1 MAQTASPQEGGAG
14 AGACALHWPMSQS
27 AGWVKSLLTPS
38 GSCIT
43 LGTANDLQLSGWWS
57 VTALQ
62 PTGKL
67 CCCSCY
73 MKPVSSVRSWFG
85 RAARGEGVQ
94 SGPQTLCHF
103 TVNFSSYNVTK
114 SLSFTARMSCV
125 GETLDAMA
133 SLGVEEECD
142 DGRTP
147 VSLSRCFNVCS
158 LR

>member
-1 MAQTASPQEGGAG
+1 MIGHNTAAHGEAVLLLLLHEAG
-14 AGACALHWPMSQS
+14 VPRALLIWACRTLVSSQPP
-27 AGWVKSLLTPS
+27 VR
-38 GSCIT
+38 
-43 LGTANDLQLSGWWS
+43 DLQ
-57 VTALQ
+57 
-62 PTGKL
+62 
-67 CCCSCY
+67 
-73 MKPVSSVRSWFG
+73 
-85 RAARGEGVQ
+85 GVQ

-147 VSLSRCFNVCS
+147 VSLSRCSNECS
-158 LR
+158 LW

>member
-1 MAQTASPQEGGAG
+1 MIGHSTAAHGEAVLLLLLHEAG
-14 AGACALHWPMSQS
+14 VQRALLIWAC
-27 AGWVKSLLTPS
+27 
-38 GSCIT
+38 
-43 LGTANDLQLSGWWS
+43 
-57 VTALQ
+57 
-62 PTGKL
+62 
-67 CCCSCY
+67 
-73 MKPVSSVRSWFG
+73 